1 MSREDHACEVGGHEM
16 AARECFLVTRND
28 VPVCVNSTGETG
40 SRGASRLVPNNGGS
54 QGMLQQ
60 GTSGYLSPGYT
71 SK

>member
-1 MSREDHACEVGGHEM
+1 M

-28 VPVCVNSTGETG
+28 VPVCVNSTG

-60 GTSGYLSPGYT
+60 GTFGYLSPGYT